1 MFLLWLPLKAPSCV
15 QAVSVS
21 FSSDVWREAG
31 QGPDTT
37 FVFTLLFFCFLSKVP
52 SVSVWKRKFSLFHW
66 SGWMEKFISTK
77 WIADKTWDNIIS
89 YKLNLDSFCIST
101 ELKKNQSNLL
111 PHTHAHTAAGPAST
125 CLLDVDM
132 ECRWW
137 KFLHCAPDTNIT
149 QMSWCC
155 SKTTITT
162 YGNCC
167 RMNLLAFSIARG
179 W

>member
-1 MFLLWLPLKAPSCV
+1 MIAFKSSLMCSSRERLILFGCLKRGRSGTWHNICVHTTFLLLFV
-15 QAVSVS
+15 QSS
-21 FSSDVWREAG
+21 FSQCLKKEIFTVSLVWM
-31 QGPDTT
+31 D
-37 FVFTLLFFCFLSKVP
+37 
-52 SVSVWKRKFSLFHW
+52 
-66 SGWMEKFISTK
+66 GWMEKFISTK

-89 YKLNLDSFCIST
+89 YKLNFDSFCIST
-101 ELKKNQSNLL
+101 ELKENQSNLL